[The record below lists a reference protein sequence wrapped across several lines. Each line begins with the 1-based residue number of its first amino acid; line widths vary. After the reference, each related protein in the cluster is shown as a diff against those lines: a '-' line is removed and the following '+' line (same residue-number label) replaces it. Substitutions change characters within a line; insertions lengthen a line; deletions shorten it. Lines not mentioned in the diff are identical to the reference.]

1 MPLSDISLQS
11 LPQLL
16 KGKAL
21 ATNRN
26 ISKAT
31 GTEPIAVIIPMVPFF
46 VLIIAAECTVPM
58 ESFSLQSTGPIYDCC
73 DKNWNEAR

>member
-1 MPLSDISLQS
+1 MPVSDISLQS

-46 VLIIAAECTVPM
+46 VLIIAAECTVRM
-58 ESFSLQSTGPIYDCC
+58 EYLVSSYIMNVLVSSYIM
-73 DKNWNEAR
+73 NV